1 MFYIVYIS
9 NRIPSLPCYVYTIHS
24 ALSAGILVLHRAVGG
39 FYAGGRHM
47 LVVYVYI
54 VSMLLC

>member
-39 FYAGGRHM
+39 VYAGGKPM
-47 LVVYVYI
+47 IEV
-54 VSMLLC
+54 